1 MEIDLFGWRSGA
13 NDNEL
18 RRSKEERKQTRKR
31 IEFSY
36 SFLVEDEYEYKESRG
51 VSCDEVL

>member
-1 MEIDLFGWRSGA
+1 MEIDLFSWRSGE
-13 NDNEL
+13 NNNEL
-18 RRSKEERKQTRKR
+18 RRSKEGRKQMRKR

>member
-18 RRSKEERKQTRKR
+18 RRSKEGRKQTRNR
-31 IEFSY
+31 IGFSY

>member
-1 MEIDLFGWRSGA
+1 M
-13 NDNEL
+13 
-18 RRSKEERKQTRKR
+18 RKR

-36 SFLVEDEYEYKESRG
+36 SFLVEDEYEYKESGG